1 MDGNDNCCPICFE
14 PLKDKRTAFLDICDH
29 VYCFSCLDKWLKIE
43 SCCPIDRKKI
53 REIISS
59 GEIINV
65 KPRKRRRSQ
74 ALYDISVHCEICKDS
89 KDKNNDT
96 VVLCDSCDLAYHLVC
111 LDPPLKQAP
120 IGNWYCSDCEEVTRR
135 LKSKAKKANY
145 KIKMESNDTIVESRA
160 GTTSKSF
167 VGTQNEQIN
176 SAVVNI
182 NKEVSVEEHFDN
194 AKKCSSFHHAE
205 NSNNRTKNNSFV
217 IKKRYVS
224 NCFTDVSSDDSEDFF
239 SMHGDNVILTTKQKF
254 WKKEGNFSCD
264 MEAPK
269 KTESANLNL
278 NSCNEQKY
286 DSCMKTND
294 ISNSKKKSPT
304 LEKLEHFF
312 SIYEDNIILTNRN
325 CNNNTKKISSKNTKQ
340 NSSKHTKTIDPT
352 LTRSILKSCLE
363 RNIGRRSEQL
373 TFSKKLAEDISDK
386 NEMNNSKQF
395 MSEEYSVNLK
405 RKYSAMCESN
415 EVEEN
420 MASLQLSASEKLDD
434 SSVTIQKYLNVNEPV
449 DYHNNLKSLILPC
462 TNLGDLNHSETFEST
477 QGKYI
482 SSVKQTSSREV
493 LVDYNKDFQ
502 ENSLDN
508 FNIQE
513 VNYSIKA
520 KKNSPTEL
528 MKIEQEKLN
537 TPHIKSE
544 KYKCNSSSSR
554 NDLNTS
560 FYSASPNLNNLTFTE
575 KKKQDKMEGDGQDI
589 IDILSS
595 NIVKKYFEH
604 GHVDRNLVEN
614 DCIKVFDGASPKNF
628 FTVTEYNLMQS
639 EENVNYNNE
648 PKNIL
653 CDIFPPSTL
662 KHLEIRPDGS
672 LFINWAKSHS

>member
-182 NKEVSVEEHFDN
+182 NKE
-194 AKKCSSFHHAE
+194 
-205 NSNNRTKNNSFV
+205 
-217 IKKRYVS
+217 
-224 NCFTDVSSDDSEDFF
+224 
-239 SMHGDNVILTTKQKF
+239 
-254 WKKEGNFSCD
+254 
-264 MEAPK
+264 
-269 KTESANLNL
+269 
-278 NSCNEQKY
+278 
-286 DSCMKTND
+286 
-294 ISNSKKKSPT
+294 
-304 LEKLEHFF
+304 
-312 SIYEDNIILTNRN
+312 
-325 CNNNTKKISSKNTKQ
+325 
-340 NSSKHTKTIDPT
+340 
-352 LTRSILKSCLE
+352 
-363 RNIGRRSEQL
+363 
-373 TFSKKLAEDISDK
+373 
-386 NEMNNSKQF
+386 NNSKQF